1 MWTAQGA
8 ERDIINLFAL
18 FIIFLSPQNQ
28 SISFII
34 KYTCYITLGRYLSNS
49 IVYFIINF
57 QQADLLP
64 FLYRYPAVLG
74 AEVRDIEPKVE
85 YLFQTLGGSQE
96 MLRRFPSFLSYDLEA
111 HTRPRAEFLRA
122 LKIDPLINGLAFLVN
137 APAKE
142 IAYTAGVRVE
152 LFNQFQTAY
161 SDMCKRKSIIEKE
174 KIKNILPL
182 NGKDQNQKAQQI
194 SSWINQYS
202 NPEESLLDE
211 FDLRF

>member
-1 MWTAQGA
+1 M
-8 ERDIINLFAL
+8 
-18 FIIFLSPQNQ
+18 
-28 SISFII
+28 
-34 KYTCYITLGRYLSNS
+34 
-49 IVYFIINF
+49 
-57 QQADLLP
+57 P

-96 MLRRFPSFLSYDLEA
+96 MLRRFPSFLSFDLEA

-142 IAYTAGVRVE
+142 IAHTAGVRAE

-161 SDMCKRKSIIEKE
+161 SDMCKRKNLIEKV
-174 KIKNILPL
+174 KMKNSLPM
-182 NGKDQNQKAQQI
+182 NSKEYNQKAHQI
-194 SSWINQYS
+194 SSWIDQHS
-202 NPEESLLDE
+202 KPEESLLDE
-211 FDLRF
+211 FDLSF

>member
-1 MWTAQGA
+1 M
-8 ERDIINLFAL
+8 
-18 FIIFLSPQNQ
+18 
-28 SISFII
+28 
-34 KYTCYITLGRYLSNS
+34 
-49 IVYFIINF
+49 
-57 QQADLLP
+57 DLLP

-96 MLRRFPSFLSYDLEA
+96 MLRRFPSFLSFDLEA

-161 SDMCKRKSIIEKE
+161 LDMCKRKNLIEKV
-174 KIKNILPL
+174 KTKNSFPV
-182 NGKDQNQKAQQI
+182 NSKEYNQKAHQI
-194 SSWINQYS
+194 SSWIDQHS
-202 NPEESLLDE
+202 KPEESFLDE
-211 FDLRF
+211 FDLSF

>member
-1 MWTAQGA
+1 M
-8 ERDIINLFAL
+8 
-18 FIIFLSPQNQ
+18 
-28 SISFII
+28 
-34 KYTCYITLGRYLSNS
+34 
-49 IVYFIINF
+49 
-57 QQADLLP
+57 DLLP

-96 MLRRFPSFLSYDLEA
+96 MLRRFPSFLSFDLEA

-161 SDMCKRKSIIEKE
+161 LDMCKRKNLIEKV
-174 KIKNILPL
+174 KTKNSFPV
-182 NGKDQNQKAQQI
+182 NSKEYNQKAHQI
-194 SSWINQYS
+194 SSWIDQHS
-202 NPEESLLDE
+202 KPEESLLDE
-211 FDLRF
+211 FDLSF